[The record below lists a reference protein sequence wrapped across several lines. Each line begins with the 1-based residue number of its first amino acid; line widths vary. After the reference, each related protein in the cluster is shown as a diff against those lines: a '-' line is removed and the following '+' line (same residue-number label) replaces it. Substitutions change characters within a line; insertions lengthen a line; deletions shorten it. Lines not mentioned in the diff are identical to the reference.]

1 MENNK
6 LIKGI
11 ITSIFDAFKRGDTK
25 EIEKH
30 LHDKASVWD
39 VFTPDLIFGKEELE
53 EFHKQDQAQKDSRG
67 ELRIKLDEPII
78 RVIKDF
84 AIATYCLEF
93 DYKEPN
99 ALNGKVRITDI
110 FILEAEKW
118 KILHHHEGIAPIKDR

>member
-1 MENNK
+1 MENNE

-53 EFHKQDQAQKDSRG
+53 AFHKQDQAQKDSRG
-67 ELRIKLDEPII
+67 ELSIKLDEPII

-99 ALNGKVRITDI
+99 ALNGKVRVTDI

-118 KILHHHEGIAPIKDR
+118 KILHHHEGISPIKDR

>member
-1 MENNK
+1 VEHNK
-6 LIKGI
+6 QIKGI
-11 ITSIFDAFKRGDTK
+11 ITSIFNAFKEGDTN

-30 LHDKASVWD
+30 LHVKASVWD
-39 VFTPDLIFGKEELE
+39 VFTPDLIFGKEELDA
-53 EFHKQDQAQKDSRG
+53 FHQRDQAQKDSRG
-67 ELRIKLDEPII
+67 DLSIKLDEPII

-99 ALNGKVRITDI
+99 ALNGKVRVTDL

-118 KILHHHEGIAPIKDR
+118 KILHHHEGIAPIKDT

>member
-1 MENNK
+1 MEHSK
-6 LIKGI
+6 QIKGI
-11 ITSIFDAFKRGDTK
+11 ITSIFNAFKEGDTNQ
-25 EIEKH
+25 IEKH
-30 LHDKASVWD
+30 LHEKASVWD

-53 EFHKQDQAQKDSRG
+53 AFHEHDQAQKDSRG
-67 ELRIKLDEPII
+67 DLSIKLDEPII

-99 ALNGKVRITDI
+99 ALNGKVRVTDL

-118 KILHHHEGIAPIKDR
+118 KILHHHEGIAPIKDT

>member
-1 MENNK
+1 MEHSK
-6 LIKGI
+6 QIKGI
-11 ITSIFDAFKRGDTK
+11 ITSIFNAFKEGDTNQ
-25 EIEKH
+25 IEKH
-30 LHDKASVWD
+30 LHEKASVWD

-53 EFHKQDQAQKDSRG
+53 AFHEHDQAQKDSRG
-67 ELRIKLDEPII
+67 DLSIKLDEPII

-99 ALNGKVRITDI
+99 ALNGKVRVTDL

>member
-1 MENNK
+1 MENYE

-53 EFHKQDQAQKDSRG
+53 AFHKQDQAQKDSRG
-67 ELRIKLDEPII
+67 ELSINLDEPII

-99 ALNGKVRITDI
+99 ALNGKVRVTDL
-110 FILEAEKW
+110 FILEDEKW
-118 KILHHHEGIAPIKDR
+118 KILHHHEGIVPKEDR

>member
-1 MENNK
+1 VEHNK
-6 LIKGI
+6 QIKGI
-11 ITSIFDAFKRGDTK
+11 ITSIFNAFKEGDTN

-30 LHDKASVWD
+30 LHEKASVWD
-39 VFTPDLIFGKEELE
+39 VFTPDLIFGKKELE
-53 EFHKQDQAQKDSRG
+53 AFHEHDQAQKDSRG
-67 ELRIKLDEPII
+67 DLSIKLDEPII

-99 ALNGKVRITDI
+99 ALNGKVRVTDL

-118 KILHHHEGIAPIKDR
+118 KILHHHEGIAPIKDT

>member
-1 MENNK
+1 MENNE

-30 LHDKASVWD
+30 LHVKASVWD

-53 EFHKQDQAQKDSRG
+53 AFHQRDQAQKDSRG
-67 ELRIKLDEPII
+67 DLSIKLDEPTI

-84 AIATYCLEF
+84 AIATYCLKF

-99 ALNGKVRITDI
+99 ALNGKVRVTDI

>member
-1 MENNK
+1 MENNE

-118 KILHHHEGIAPIKDR
+118 KILHHHEVIAPIKR